1 MLYLNLKLLHTE
13 VNFVMWLS
21 SSKWTLEMTGGSDF
35 MRNIFKGKRYFGE
48 AETFL
53 WWLELFF
60 LYQPN
65 AFPTDFGRWRPTDDL
80 NLITAV
86 TQVYVETIFCFPSFF
101 RSSCNFWSYPKI
113 CKKVVPLVKLMPS
126 DGRIALIQFLVDLLY
141 DGILA
146 SDIRLQNFYVTDTF
160 IWCRSS
166 CW

>member
-1 MLYLNLKLLHTE
+1 
-13 VNFVMWLS
+13 
-21 SSKWTLEMTGGSDF
+21 MTGGSDF

-86 TQVYVETIFCFPSFF
+86 TQVYVETIFFF
-101 RSSCNFWSYPKI
+101 VFLLFSDQVATFNPIPKFV
-113 CKKVVPLVKLMPS
+113 KK
-126 DGRIALIQFLVDLLY
+126 
-141 DGILA
+141 
-146 SDIRLQNFYVTDTF
+146 
-160 IWCRSS
+160 
-166 CW
+166 